1 MSEAPDRPS
10 CPRLATD
17 DSPAPAFGNVKNLIL
32 AAEQLR
38 GFREEYDWFKEREDG
53 METLSETLTKRVE
66 GLIESHHHEKLLTTT
81 GTRTLVCELL
91 ERNEGLELVVREL
104 ALEVERLAA
113 TIEKT
118 HNR

>member
-1 MSEAPDRPS
+1 MSAPP
-10 CPRLATD
+10 PVPVL
-17 DSPAPAFGNVKNLIL
+17 GNIPWTEVKKLLL

-53 METLSETLTKRVE
+53 METLSDTLTKRVE

>member
-1 MSEAPDRPS
+1 MSLGQKSGS
-10 CPRLATD
+10 CFWPRSNPK
-17 DSPAPAFGNVKNLIL
+17 DSG
-32 AAEQLR
+32 
-38 GFREEYDWFKEREDG
+38 EEYDWFKEREDG
-53 METLSETLTKRVE
+53 METLSDTLTKRVE

-91 ERNEGLELVVREL
+91 GRNEGLELVVREL

>member
-1 MSEAPDRPS
+1 
-10 CPRLATD
+10 
-17 DSPAPAFGNVKNLIL
+17 
-32 AAEQLR
+32 
-38 GFREEYDWFKEREDG
+38 
-53 METLSETLTKRVE
+53 METLTDTLTKRVE

-104 ALEVERLAA
+104 AFEVERLAA

-118 HNR
+118 HIR

>member
-1 MSEAPDRPS
+1 LVASGR
-10 CPRLATD
+10 R
-17 DSPAPAFGNVKNLIL
+17 
-32 AAEQLR
+32 AAQGL
-38 GFREEYDWFKEREDG
+38 REEYDWFSEREDG
-53 METLSETLTKRVE
+53 METLSDTLTKRVE

-113 TIEKT
+113 TIET
-118 HNR
+118 HKR

>member
-1 MSEAPDRPS
+1 MYHSS
-10 CPRLATD
+10 
-17 DSPAPAFGNVKNLIL
+17 
-32 AAEQLR
+32 
-38 GFREEYDWFKEREDG
+38 KEREDG
-53 METLSETLTKRVE
+53 METLNDTLTKRVE
-66 GLIESHHHEKLLTTT
+66 GLIESHRHEKLLTTT

-113 TIEKT
+113 TIETT